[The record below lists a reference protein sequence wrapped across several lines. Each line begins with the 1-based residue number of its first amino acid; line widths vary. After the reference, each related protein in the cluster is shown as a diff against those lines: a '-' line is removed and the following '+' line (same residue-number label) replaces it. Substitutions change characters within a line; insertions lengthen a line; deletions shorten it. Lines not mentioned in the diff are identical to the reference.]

1 MIAPADT
8 KHAFIVEAREGG
20 EWTPVTVCLCSV
32 AKLEGIV
39 ESIRDINQDV
49 ADDTRYR
56 RLSSVDDVMLYVEMG
71 VLVRGKM
78 DGESILW

>member
-1 MIAPADT
+1 MSDRGIR
-8 KHAFIVEAREGG
+8 HAFIVEAREGG

-39 ESIRDINQDV
+39 ESFRDINRDV

-56 RLSSVDDVMLYVEMG
+56 RLSSVANVMLYVEMG
-71 VLVRGKM
+71 VPVRGKM
-78 DGESILW
+78 DGEPLVW